1 MVLYWGENQQFIE
14 GYGNY
19 WQKPE
24 RYLEKVI

>member
-1 MVLYWGENQQFIE
+1 MVLHWGENQQFID

-19 WQKPE
+19 CQKPK